1 MPNNFAIDLSI
12 GIVMTLQG
20 LWFYQ
25 TAFSLYGLS
34 MPDGCNL
41 KDNKVVCNSA
51 DHEVR
56 GLLLAN
62 FQLYSLIFGV
72 MIAVV
77 SAYGFTVKRYGQMEL
92 RSSRGYG

>member
-12 GIVMTLQG
+12 GIAMTLQG

-25 TAFSLYGLS
+25 TAFSLYGPS

-41 KDNKVVCNSA
+41 KDDKIVCNSA
-51 DHEVR
+51 DLEVR

-62 FQLYSLIFGV
+62 FQLYSLVFGV

-77 SAYGFTVKRYGQMEL
+77 SAYGFAVKRYGQGDL
-92 RSSRGYG
+92 ISSRGYS